1 MKKKAKNKVCMACK
15 NINAGEDGRCRVL
28 TLTSVESRQVA
39 HSTSRTTSLF
49 FVERRK
55 IRMDMI
61 KDPATQTWEKILPFP
76 PSKKEKTNPFG
87 QCIIY
92 NSITSTCI
100 LILADYVQ
108 IKACQL
114 GMSVPN
120 LLRNKMSV
128 TVSSQWFVKQQLY
141 KQTKKKNV
149 YSHTGTPNTRAEIRA
164 LYKLKKK
171 KKKLTKRERE
181 REKSKCPEY
190 YYYAQLCSSEAETLA
205 LKRLLLLIASSR
217 GATDTALSTHRHTPS
232 AATITTGQKAKQCT
246 PPMRERERETQDGK
260 RALPP
265 SHLHVKQGQK
275 SPLFGEALCQGPPIM
290 HPKGTTF

>member
-1 MKKKAKNKVCMACK
+1 MWDDLEDVKNNNLKQCNTVSYSPRKVMKKKAKNKVCMACK

-141 KQTKKKNV
+141 KQTKKKT
-149 YSHTGTPNTRAEIRA
+149 YIRTQA
-164 LYKLKKK
+164 HQ
-171 KKKLTKRERE
+171 TH
-181 REKSKCPEY
+181 
-190 YYYAQLCSSEAETLA
+190 AQ
-205 LKRLLLLIASSR
+205 K
-217 GATDTALSTHRHTPS
+217 
-232 AATITTGQKAKQCT
+232 
-246 PPMRERERETQDGK
+246 
-260 RALPP
+260 
-265 SHLHVKQGQK
+265 
-275 SPLFGEALCQGPPIM
+275 
-290 HPKGTTF
+290 